1 MYNLSSHNLIF
12 YNLYFFFTVVKLPSK
27 DITAQALI
35 EKVLSRHR
43 IKQKSGV
50 DHSFFLEAKTLPEKP
65 MESTQSLHT
74 VDDTEFFIVRQNSR
88 RCTEFEPCD
97 QASSKLLGKF

>member
-1 MYNLSSHNLIF
+1 MR
-12 YNLYFFFTVVKLPSK
+12 
-27 DITAQALI
+27 QW
-35 EKVLSRHR
+35 E
-43 IKQKSGV
+43 
-50 DHSFFLEAKTLPEKP
+50 EAKTKYSVNKTLPEKP